1 MNDNT
6 KTGIIIG
13 LIFGAINAIAV
24 SIAKERM
31 EEKFEHERWL
41 MKEATKE
48 AKQAVENI
56 SDEVDKAVKFIYENE
71 AKDSFERRLK
81 KMDFDGAFNRICN
94 EIAEREH
101 RETIARLFTTLYR
114 DNVNEIVRAEIKY
127 AASDFIAKKVNDL
140 IDDDFVKETA
150 KTKIKSVVSTKVEEL
165 VQDEVDDVDFDDL
178 VKEYLEDNEDHFEK
192 IFKKASKKYLEEQ
205 EED

>member
-48 AKQAVENI
+48 AKQVVENI
-56 SDEVDKAVKFIYENE
+56 SDEVDKAVRFIYENE

-81 KMDFDGAFNRICN
+81 KVDLDDICKGICR
-94 EIAEREH
+94 EIVERENQAV
-101 RETIARLFTTLYR
+101 ISRLFTISYR
-114 DNVNEIVRAEIKY
+114 DQVHEVVRTEVKSSAF
-127 AASDFIAKKVNDL
+127 DFINKKVNDL

-178 VKEYLEDNEDHFEK
+178 VKEYLDDNEDHFEK